1 MTDHDRLPD
10 RPLFAISASSLGLV
24 LVAASP
30 DGVTAILLGDAP
42 APLEQ
47 ELRARFPATPFTR
60 DDTAL
65 AALATAVTG
74 FIEAPGRDWALPMD
88 LRGTAFQRLVW
99 QALRDIPAG
108 ATATYAD
115 IARRIG
121 APKAM
126 RAVAGACAANAL
138 AVAIPCHRVIRTDG
152 SLSGYRWGAARKR
165 ALLALEAQA

>member
-1 MTDHDRLPD
+1 MTDQTMLPD
-10 RPLFAISASSLGLV
+10 SPRFAIAPLSLGLV
-24 LVAASP
+24 LVAAGP
-30 DGVTAILLGDAP
+30 DGVSAILLGDTP
-42 APLEQ
+42 AKLEQ
-47 ELRARFPATPFTR
+47 ELRSRVPATPFVR
-60 DDTAL
+60 DDAAL
-65 AALATAVTG
+65 AALITAVTR
-74 FIEAPGRDWALPMD
+74 FIDAPGSLWALPMD

-121 APKAM
+121 APAAM

-152 SLSGYRWGAARKR
+152 SLSGYRWGAARKQ
-165 ALLALEAQA
+165 ALLALEARV